1 VPIVADGTALRGVL
15 AAALVLGAFAL
26 LGTTLVAATFV
37 LTRDR
42 IAENERA
49 LRLAGFNALLPPE
62 HYDNVLAEDS
72 IEIVAAE
79 FLGTTEPVR
88 VYRAYKAGKPVA
100 LLATP
105 QAPDGYGGPI
115 KLLIAVYADGT
126 LAGVRVLAHQETPGL
141 GDAIDV
147 ARSNWILGFSG
158 KSLGKPPLERWTVK
172 KDGGGFDQ
180 FTGATIT
187 PRAVVRATRRF
198 LQFFKLNRERLFSS
212 ESTAATEAP

>member
-1 VPIVADGTALRGVL
+1 
-15 AAALVLGAFAL
+15 
-26 LGTTLVAATFV
+26 
-37 LTRDR
+37 
-42 IAENERA
+42 
-49 LRLAGFNALLPPE
+49 
-62 HYDNVLAEDS
+62 
-72 IEIVAAE
+72 
-79 FLGTTEPVR
+79 
-88 VYRAYKAGKPVA
+88 
-100 LLATP
+100 
-105 QAPDGYGGPI
+105 
-115 KLLIAVYADGT
+115 
-126 LAGVRVLAHQETPGL
+126 VRVLAHQETPGL